1 MAKDSNQYSDQRFI
15 ENEEPFGRMNSQ
27 SKSQHSRRIPRNT
40 HVGVVDVATTYA
52 STRIEQA
59 ASSSDPAKNESISK
73 KNKYLLKKKVPVIKR
88 NQSIGNV
95 KTVTSEKAKTG
106 DILDSGSN
114 ATNQNLSGTSP
125 FQAAMV
131 QLS

>member
-1 MAKDSNQYSDQRFI
+1 MTGQNWH
-15 ENEEPFGRMNSQ
+15 RM
-27 SKSQHSRRIPRNT
+27 KAFLKT
-40 HVGVVDVATTYA
+40 
-52 STRIEQA
+52 
-59 ASSSDPAKNESISK
+59 
-73 KNKYLLKKKVPVIKR
+73 KYLLKKKVPVIKR

-95 KTVTSEKAKTG
+95 KTVTSGKAKTA